1 MEEKIN
7 SMLFVKI
14 TTLIVL
20 SWICYIYIYT
30 STKKSSLDKCY
41 SYCKKLY
48 SRNYRL
54 MAQYNEDKDS
64 VFVCLNEN
72 VPNGVNYKR
81 DIANNEKLVVEKE
94 KKLNRRFSR
103 NVRCHKKNMKNKSC
117 VFETKKYSRLEKK
130 IFKELDYT
138 DFLKNSRTI
147 SEKTYNKIMRKK
159 YGLRLALP
167 VIVILLLSTSLILDF
182 GGFGLI
188 GALIKTL
195 NAITTGWLE
204 SLHIALKG
212 SFLCDFLK
220 SVGKGVKS
228 VSRKGKAVPDHYYV
242 TGFFGIFIYLIPFI
256 VIGVTII
263 LWVIYYHKKVK
274 KYEKIKFMKR

>member
-1 MEEKIN
+1 
-7 SMLFVKI
+7 S
-14 TTLIVL
+14 TT
-20 SWICYIYIYT
+20 
-30 STKKSSLDKCY
+30 KNSLDECY
-41 SYCKKLY
+41 SYCKKYY

-64 VFVCLNEN
+64 VFVCLNEK

-94 KKLNRRFSR
+94 KKLNGRFSR

-117 VFETKKYSRLEKK
+117 IFETKKYSRLEKK
-130 IFKELDYT
+130 IFKEIDYT
-138 DFLKNSRTI
+138 DFMKNSRTI
-147 SEKTYNKIMRKK
+147 SEKTYYKIILKK

-167 VIVILLLSTSLILDF
+167 YIVILLLSTSLILDIN
-182 GGFGLI
+182 GFGLI
-188 GALIKTL
+188 GVLIKIL
-195 NAITTGWLE
+195 NTILETEWLK
-204 SLHIALKG
+204 SLHETLKA
-212 SFLCDFLK
+212 SFLGDFLK
-220 SVGKGVKS
+220 SAHKGLKPL
-228 VSRKGKAVPDHYYV
+228 SRKGKAVPDHYYV